1 MEAVVHGVEKLSVA
15 DDVVAPGDLV
25 AFLNAEREGAVLRLR
40 RGFCGSEAEAEQ
52 VCDHARRWLKH
63 VAPSARGVWDKTDG
77 TVAPSRLHREDV
89 IRTFAT
95 EEHRAALLEFVVR
108 LQQALGDYS
117 QAMCFVAAYFSL
129 FLSRSRAFEL
139 VWTLAQS
146 DVYVGHRWWDRVA
159 FGTEAFAFHELLAEH
174 DPEVAAHLER
184 LYVLPEAYTQRWF
197 LALGV
202 NVLPYA
208 HLIGVTDAFLDQGV
222 VVLHRLGLAIVRVC
236 RAKILAAKETGQII
250 AILSQPPEESC
261 AEIAKLAAAERHGVL
276 LNAAQL
282 QQFRDLALAKHRDRL
297 VPKEGQDSTRKH
309 TGETDSEDEESDAED
324 NPECLQCGDN
334 MAELY
339 CAQCNVLVCGR
350 CHKKSKKGHDKAHA
364 VEATDQWPF
373 DKLVA
378 LYLKLKK

>member
-1 MEAVVHGVEKLSVA
+1 M
-15 DDVVAPGDLV
+15 
-25 AFLNAEREGAVLRLR
+25 
-40 RGFCGSEAEAEQ
+40 
-52 VCDHARRWLKH
+52 CDHARGWLEH
-63 VAPSARGVWDKTDG
+63 IAPSARGAWDRTKDG
-77 TVAPSRLHREDV
+77 ATPSRLHKEDV
-89 IRTFAT
+89 VRTFAT

-129 FLSRSRAFEL
+129 FLSRPRAFEL
-139 VWTLAQS
+139 VVSLAQS
-146 DVYVGHRWWDRVA
+146 NDYVGHRWWDRVA
-159 FGTEAFAFHELLAEH
+159 FGTEAFAFRELLFEH
-174 DPEVAAHLER
+174 DREVAEHLER

-208 HLIGVTDAFLDQGV
+208 HLLVVTDKFMEEGA

-236 RAKILAAKETGQII
+236 RAKIMAAKETGQII

-261 AEIAKLAAAERHGVL
+261 AEIVKLASAERCGLL

-282 QQFRDLALAKHRDRL
+282 QQFRELALAKHRDRL
-297 VPKEGQDSTRKH
+297 VPKEGHDSTRKH
-309 TGETDSEDEESDAED
+309 TGETDSEDEGSDEED

-339 CAQCNVLVCGR
+339 CAQCNLLVCGR
-350 CHKKSKKGHDKAHA
+350 CHKKSKKGHDKTHA
-364 VEATDQWPF
+364 VEPTDQWPF
-373 DKLVA
+373 EKLVA
-378 LYLKLKK
+378 LYVKLKK